1 MVDQTT
7 ITIDEATILN
17 IKETDWYSKNVGQ
30 ALSNV
35 PEGEGHSPST
45 SSEMKY
51 NELNM
56 QLTSTVNF
64 ADNSWD
70 FSVSVKRKLYDT
82 GVYIFKFNDLRN
94 KDLRFLAK
102 RYVLRALFEDRN
114 SYSSVESGFLT
125 VKKFIKFLESHHI
138 QSPGAITSRL
148 LGVYWTERKKH
159 IKEAGKPRI
168 LKDLRKF
175 LTEVD
180 NIEHIWSENEFDE
193 VLSDYNRSLV
203 KYQKENDN
211 TPNIPDDLFDRITSC
226 AIKDLDDEE
235 LNVGQR
241 MAAGMV
247 VLFSQ
252 IGMRQGEG
260 KKIEINKMGSELI
273 FNGAKTAYVMEFWT
287 YKTTSL
293 KGGRW
298 AQARMTPQAVKAY
311 EKLEEIGKFIRE
323 KTGSLLLFPTA
334 YGREYSTS
342 GFMIPFRTF
351 FYRHQEDLKF
361 NTLSHYE
368 LENQVNKTTV
378 LKAHINTS
386 RYIPDEEWDNE
397 FYYINFHQ
405 FRVAVVNKLKD
416 KVPLQWI
423 KIHMNH
429 LEEEMTKHYFRNDKK
444 AVIEE
449 TFKFRA
455 SSNGLLETN
464 PDNVDSAEIKKEL
477 NDPFFKENYE
487 AINNFLR
494 RKKLRIHN
502 DIKEIV
508 KVLSTPV
515 RDMELG
521 YCLNA
526 LGRVCERQERLTL
539 QEKWYSARV
548 KIPNIV
554 NLPFTYKR
562 FVEKMVLVE
571 HNKEVT
577 AKNKLYQR
585 SYELERASLEK
596 LCINSLYPE
605 LELLMKEIDL
615 NGVELMV
622 KNYPKLEDII
632 NSYTRIET
640 ECLKWMS
647 KASIA

>member
-1 MVDQTT
+1 MVEQ
-7 ITIDEATILN
+7 IILAIN
-17 IKETDWYSKNVGQ
+17 ETDWYSKNVAQ
-30 ALSNV
+30 TLFNLS
-35 PEGEGHSPST
+35 EGTGHAP
-45 SSEMKY
+45 SEMKY
-51 NELNM
+51 IELNM
-56 QLTSTVNF
+56 QIAPSVNF
-64 ADNSWD
+64 ANNFWD
-70 FSVSVKRKLYDT
+70 FSGSVKRKLYDT
-82 GVYIFKFNDLRN
+82 SFYKFNF
-94 KDLRFLAK
+94 KDIRSTGLRFLAK
-102 RYVLRALFEDRN
+102 RYVLRSLFDDRN

-148 LGVYWTERKKH
+148 LEIHWSERKKYL
-159 IKEAGKPRI
+159 KEAGKVRV

-180 NIEHIWSENEFDE
+180 NVEHTWSENEFEE
-193 VLSDYNRSLV
+193 VLSDYNRSLI
-203 KYQKENDN
+203 KYQIENDK
-211 TPNIPDDLFDRITSC
+211 TPNIPNDLFDRIISC

-235 LNVGQR
+235 LDVAQR
-241 MAAGMV
+241 MTAGKV

-260 KKIEINKMGSELI
+260 KKMETNKLSSESI
-273 FNGAKTAYVMEFWT
+273 FNGAQTAYVMEFWT
-287 YKTTSL
+287 YKTTRS
-293 KGGRW
+293 KDGRW
-298 AQARMTPQAVKAY
+298 AQTRMTPQAVKAY
-311 EKLEEIGKFIRE
+311 EKLDELGRSIRE
-323 KTGSLLLFPTA
+323 KTGSSLLFPSA
-334 YGREYSTS
+334 RGKEFSSS
-342 GFMIPFRTF
+342 GYQCPFMTF

-361 NTLSHYE
+361 DTLSHYE
-368 LENQVNKTTV
+368 LENQVKKTTV
-378 LKAHINTS
+378 KKAHINSS
-386 RYIPDEEWDNE
+386 RYIPDDESDNE

-416 KVPLQWI
+416 KVSLQWI

-429 LEEEMTKHYFRNDKK
+429 LEEEMTKHYFRDDKK
-444 AVIEE
+444 TIIEE

-494 RKKLRIHN
+494 RKKLSIHN
-502 DIKEIV
+502 DLKEIV

-571 HNKEVT
+571 HNEKVT
-577 AKNKLYQR
+577 AKNQLYQR

-615 NGVELMV
+615 NGVELIV

-632 NSYTRIET
+632 NSFTRIET
-640 ECLKWMS
+640 ECLKWMP
-647 KASIA
+647 KAPIA